1 MFIFVKQQSLSNY
14 LFRNN
19 LKKNKKI
26 ATKPLDI
33 PLYNIYTETVIMKTS
48 LITTFLLTALS
59 VTAAEQL
66 GNYSISYDGSP
77 SATGESVLSLTLSPG
92 NMSCWDYATDTYN
105 RFLSPNDGGYNKD
118 YLRPYASL
126 TANEQGHGSSY
137 WDISFTLTNTSNSA
151 VTFDTISA
159 TLFAFAVSDDG
170 HTISALPVGQSAYA
184 DATIFYPG
192 ESQYNNTPQSITFSG
207 NAESSESVVTFAYT
221 TPCTLAANG
230 QTTIYMTLGPSDLD
244 HLSAGVHVGL
254 KNISISAN
262 PVPEP
267 TTALLGIVA
276 LLGLVKRRKR

>member
-1 MFIFVKQQSLSNY
+1 
-14 LFRNN
+14 
-19 LKKNKKI
+19 
-26 ATKPLDI
+26 
-33 PLYNIYTETVIMKTS
+33 MKTS
-48 LITTFLLTALS
+48 LITTFLLSALS

-66 GNYSISYDGSP
+66 GNYSISYNGTP

-92 NMSCWDYATDTYN
+92 NEYSGPMSCWDYSTDTYDK
-105 RFLSPNDGGYNKD
+105 FLSPNDGGYNKD

-126 TANEQGHGSSY
+126 TASEQGYGSSY

-159 TLFAFAVSDDG
+159 TLFAFAVSDDNLT
-170 HTISALPVGQSAYA
+170 TISALPVGQLAYA
-184 DATIFYPG
+184 DATILYPG

-221 TPCTLAANG
+221 TPITLAANG
-230 QTTIYMTLGPSDLD
+230 QTTIYMTLGPTDD
-244 HLSAGVHVGL
+244 HLSNGVHVGL

>member
-1 MFIFVKQQSLSNY
+1 
-14 LFRNN
+14 
-19 LKKNKKI
+19 
-26 ATKPLDI
+26 
-33 PLYNIYTETVIMKTS
+33 MKTS
-48 LITTFLLTALS
+48 LITTFLLSALS

-66 GNYSISYDGSP
+66 GNYSISYNGTP

-92 NMSCWDYATDTYN
+92 NENTGPMNCWDYATGTTN
-105 RFLSPNDGGYNKD
+105 KFLSPNDGGYNKD

-126 TANEQGHGSSY
+126 TASEQGYGSSY

-159 TLFAFAVSDDG
+159 TLFAFAVNDDNR
-170 HTISALPVGQSAYA
+170 TISALPVGQSAYA

-221 TPCTLAANG
+221 TPVTLAANG

-244 HLSAGVHVGL
+244 HLSADVHVGL